1 MILRHVIE
9 VKAKRPLGTDQVLF
23 TNLKKAYDDYYLG
36 YCKDKGVDQL
46 AYSTVAADLK
56 AKGFF
61 FHSEAEV
68 YISKRNVF

>member
-1 MILRHVIE
+1 MILRNVIE
-9 VKAKRPLGTDQVLF
+9 IKAKTKFGNMEVLC

-36 YCKDKGVDQL
+36 YCKDAEERPL

-61 FHSEAEV
+61 YHGDVKV
-68 YISKRNVF
+68 YITKRNVF